1 MSVLFVFSSGSGAT
15 VTFRGDCCKKAD
27 ETELYLRVENMLK
40 TAEQAA
46 RENELRR
53 LRAEKT
59 DES

>member
-1 MSVLFVFSSGSGAT
+1 MSVLFFFFSGSGAT
-15 VTFRGDCCKKAD
+15 VNFRGDCCKKAD
-27 ETELYLRVENMLK
+27 ETELSLRVENMLK
-40 TAEQAA
+40 TAELAA